1 MQRMVSAGAVP
12 VTWLQVLLELQRDWA
27 RGETYAAVAEIV
39 KAHGGAY
46 GLGMAYAADFIGGDA
61 G

>member
-1 MQRMVSAGAVP
+1 MVNAGAVP

-27 RGETYAAVAEIV
+27 RGETYAATTDIV

-46 GLGMAYAADFIGGDA
+46 SLGLHYAGDFLGGHA